1 MGRAG
6 DQSVRTAPLFGYA
19 LNVVPVISDLQRA
32 DGTYNVNADHAAG
45 AIAGALCPHAAF
57 VTNAPGVRAGEAI
70 APTLSAPRQRSDR
83 PGHYSR
89 RHDPKV
95 QAALAAVA
103 NGVRQA
109 VITDLPGLAAGTG
122 TVFVA

>member
-1 MGRAG
+1 M
-6 DQSVRTAPLFGYA
+6 T
-19 LNVVPVISDLQRA
+19 NV
-32 DGTYNVNADHAAG
+32 
-45 AIAGALCPHAAF
+45 
-57 VTNAPGVRAGEAI
+57 PGVRVGEAI
-70 APTLSAPRQRSDR
+70 APTLSVAEAEDLIAQ
-83 PGHYSR
+83 GIIHGGMI
-89 RHDPKV
+89 PKV